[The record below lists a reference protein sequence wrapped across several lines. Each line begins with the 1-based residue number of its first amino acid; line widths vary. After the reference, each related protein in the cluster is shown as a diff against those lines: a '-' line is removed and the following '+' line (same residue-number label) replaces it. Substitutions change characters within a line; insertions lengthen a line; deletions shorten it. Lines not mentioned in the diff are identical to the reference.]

1 MFVTTDRL
9 GGGSVRVR
17 TPETDVR
24 EYRFEDDGRIPNNPT
39 LPLLVYPQALA
50 EHDRNPSRAKELL
63 AGNGW
68 GGSWVDG
75 VFPYH
80 HYHSVSHE
88 VLIVVGGSAEIT
100 FGGPEG
106 ETVEVEAGD
115 AVVIPAGVGHCR
127 EGSGGG
133 FSVVGAYPKGQ
144 ESYDLRTGEAGERP
158 EVLENIRGVPLP
170 EMDPLFGKGGPLTG
184 RWSG

>member
-1 MFVTTDRL
+1 MQARI
-9 GGGSVRVR
+9 
-17 TPETDVR
+17 PNIDVR
-24 EYRFEDDGRIPNNPT
+24 EYRFEDAGSIPNNQA

-50 EHDRNPSRAKELL
+50 EHDRSPSRVEELL

-68 GGSWVDG
+68 GGSWVNG

-106 ETVEVEAGD
+106 ERIGVEAGD
-115 AVVIPAGVGHCR
+115 VAIIPGGVGHCR
-127 EGSGGG
+127 ESSSAD
-133 FSVVGAYPKGQ
+133 FSVIGAYPRGQ
-144 ESYDLRTGEAGERP
+144 ESYDLRTGEEGERP
-158 EVLENIRGVPLP
+158 GVIENIRNVPLP
-170 EMDPLFGKGGPLTG
+170 GTDPLFGGEGPLL
-184 RWSG
+184 RHWSG

>member
-50 EHDRNPSRAKELL
+50 EHDRNPSRAKVLL

-115 AVVIPAGVGHCR
+115 VVVIPAGVGHCR

-133 FSVVGAYPKGQ
+133 FSVVSGLILKARRATTCAPARRASARRCWRTSAASRCPRWTPSLVKGV
-144 ESYDLRTGEAGERP
+144 R
-158 EVLENIRGVPLP
+158 
-170 EMDPLFGKGGPLTG
+170 
-184 RWSG
+184 